1 MDSMTLRHT
10 TILPPR
16 QAVHIARAALTP
28 SRPRRLHDHDFFE
41 LFWVQNGE
49 VRHHL
54 PDRRE
59 TLTEGA
65 VCILRPGDRRG
76 LQGRG
81 DFALVVSL
89 CLHPDLI
96 AGLARPAL
104 AELAFWHSGPDPFTV
119 SRDMRQ
125 LADLNR
131 AALTLEQSHCDTLAA
146 EAFLLPLLSDLNRDA
161 PPPQAPQWLVDAC
174 ILSRAPDVFRA
185 GAAGLVA
192 QTGRSH
198 EHVARAMR
206 EHYGQTPTDYINT
219 LRMTHA
225 ARALATDGAPLPEIA
240 SQIGLSNLSHFHRL
254 FRARFGTTPHQYRQQ
269 FQRDVIQPG

>member
-1 MDSMTLRHT
+1 METLTLSHAQ
-10 TILPPR
+10 ILPPG
-16 QAVHIARAALTP
+16 QVVHMARAALTP
-28 SRPRRLHDHDFFE
+28 ARPKRLHDHDFFE

-54 PDRRE
+54 PDRKE
-59 TLTEGA
+59 TLREGDLA
-65 VCILRPGDRRG
+65 ILRPGDRHG

-89 CLHPDLI
+89 SLHPDLVAEI
-96 AGLARPAL
+96 RRETLAG
-104 AELAFWHSGPDPFTV
+104 LAFWHDGAAPLILK
-119 SRDMRQ
+119 RDIRQ

-131 AALTLEQSHCDTLAA
+131 AALALEQSACDRLAA
-146 EAFLLPLLSDLNRDA
+146 EAFLLPLLSDLRRDA
-161 PPPQAPQWLVDAC
+161 APAAAPDWLARAC
-174 ILSRAPDVFRA
+174 AGARAPEVFRE

-206 EHYGQTPTDYINT
+206 QFYGRTPTDYVND

-225 ARALATDGAPLPEIA
+225 ARALTTDTSPLPEIA
-240 SQIGLSNLSHFHRL
+240 AQVGLANLSHFHKL

-269 FQRDVIQPG
+269 FQRDVVQPE